1 MATAV
6 LPKTKLAG
14 GSFLIQDHNL
24 EDVFTPEDLSDEHQQ
39 IAQTTQEFAKNEI
52 LPNVEKIEHKE
63 FAVTRE
69 LIRKACEIGIAN
81 VDIPEQYGG
90 SDMDK
95 ISSAIIAEHMSVSG
109 SFSVSF
115 GGHVGIGTL
124 PIVYFGTPE
133 QKAKYLPKLAT
144 GEWIAAYA
152 LSESTSA
159 SDAMNARTKAVLS
172 PDGKEWILNGEKM
185 WITNGG
191 FADVYIIF
199 AKVDGSEEEPRGF
212 SAFIVE
218 RNFPGLQAGAEEKK
232 MGIRGSSTTPI
243 ILNDCRVPKENLL
256 GEIGRGHVIA
266 FNTLN
271 IGRYKLGAGVIG
283 GARNSLNQAVAYAKQ
298 RKAFGKTLSDFGIIK
313 EKLANMAVGIYT
325 GECMSYRTVG
335 MIDAA
340 LSEIDRNAADVY
352 KQIAKG
358 IEEYAVECSI
368 LKVYGSEIL
377 DYVVDET
384 VQIFGGYGFVE
395 EYPAERAYRDSRVNR
410 IFEGTNEINRMIITG
425 WLLKRAMSGQ
435 LPLLQAIKKLTD
447 EITSGSSSEPL
458 EGTLAA
464 ERTLVKNAKKA
475 GLMLAG
481 GASQK
486 YMTALADQQ
495 EILAALA
502 DMIIEIYAM
511 DSVVLRTMKLIDRNG
526 EARSQQA
533 IAMTQ
538 VSLSLALNKIE
549 AAAKKVVAAVAE
561 GDMLRTQLVI
571 LRRLFKY
578 EPFNSIA
585 LTQQIANRIID
596 AGKYVI
602 A

>member
-1 MATAV
+1 MATVAV
-6 LPKTKLAG
+6 PNKTKLLG
-14 GSFLIQDHNL
+14 GSFLIEEHSTDQ
-24 EDVFTPEDLSDEHQQ
+24 VFTPEDLSDEHQQ
-39 IAQTTQEFAKNEI
+39 IVQTTQEFAKNEI
-52 LPNVEKIEHKE
+52 LPNTEKIEHKE
-63 FAVTRE
+63 FSVTRE

-95 ISSAIIAEHMSVSG
+95 ISSALINEHISVSG

-133 QKAKYLPKLAT
+133 QKAKYLPKLAS
-144 GEWIAAYA
+144 GELIAAYA
-152 LSESTSA
+152 LSEGTSA

-172 PDGKEWILNGEKM
+172 ADGKEWILNGEKM

-191 FADVYIIF
+191 FADVYVIF
-199 AKVDGSEEEPRGF
+199 AKVDGEHF
-212 SAFIVE
+212 SAFIVD
-218 RNFPGLQAGAEEKK
+218 RKFPGFQSGAEEKK

-256 GEIGRGHVIA
+256 GEIGKGHVIA

-271 IGRYKLGAGVIG
+271 IGRFKLGAGVIG
-283 GARNSLNQAVAYAKQ
+283 GARNSLNHAIGYAKQ
-298 RKAFGKTLSDFGIIK
+298 RKAFGKPLTEFGMIK
-313 EKLANMAVGIYT
+313 EKLANMAVGVYT

-340 LSEIDRNAADVY
+340 MSEIDKNAPDVY
-352 KQIAKG
+352 KQTAKN

-368 LKVYGSEIL
+368 LKVFGSEML

-384 VQIFGGYGFVE
+384 VQVYGGYGFVE

-410 IFEGTNEINRMIITG
+410 IFEGTNEINRLIITG
-425 WLLKRAMSGQ
+425 WLLKRAMKGQ
-435 LPLLQAIKKLTD
+435 LALLPAIKKLTE
-447 EITSGSSSEPL
+447 EIMSGASLEPL
-458 EGTLAA
+458 EGPLAA
-464 ERTLVKNAKKA
+464 ERTLVANAKKA

-481 GASQK
+481 AAAQK
-486 YMTALADQQ
+486 YMMAIEQ
-495 EILAALA
+495 EQEVMGAIA
-502 DMIIEIYAM
+502 DMVIEAFAM
-511 DSVVLRTMKLIDRNG
+511 DSTVLRTQKLIERNG
-526 EARSQQA
+526 EAKSQHA

-538 VSLSLALNKIE
+538 VSLARSMDKLE
-549 AAAKKVVAAVAE
+549 AAARKVVAAVAE
-561 GDMLRTQLVI
+561 GDMLRTQVVI

-578 EPFNSIA
+578 EPYNVIA
-585 LTQQIANRIID
+585 LTQQIANRIVE
-596 AGKYVI
+596 AGKYVT

>member
-1 MATAV
+1 MATVAV
-6 LPKTKLAG
+6 PNKTKLKG
-14 GSFLIQDHNL
+14 GSFLIEEHTTEQ
-24 EDVFTPEDLSDEHQQ
+24 VFTLEDLSEEHQQ
-39 IAQTTQEFAKNEI
+39 IVQTTQDFAKNEI
-52 LPNVEKIEHKE
+52 LPNAEKIEHKD
-63 FAVTRE
+63 FSVTRG
-69 LIRKACEIGIAN
+69 LIKKACEIGIGN
-81 VDIPEQYGG
+81 VDIPEAYGG

-95 ISSAIIAEHMSVSG
+95 IASAIIAEHISVNG
-109 SFSVSF
+109 SFSVAF

-133 QKAKYLPKLAT
+133 QKQKYLPKLAS

-159 SDAMNARTKAVLS
+159 SDAMNPRTKAVLS

-199 AKVDGSEEEPRGF
+199 AKVDGEKF

-218 RNFPGLQAGAEEKK
+218 RTSPGFQNGAEEKK

-243 ILNDCRVPKENLL
+243 ILNDCRIPKENLL
-256 GEIGRGHVIA
+256 GEIGKGHVIA

-271 IGRYKLGAGVIG
+271 IGRYKLGAGVVG
-283 GARNSLNQAVAYAKQ
+283 GARNALNNAIGYSRQ
-298 RKAFGKTLSDFGIIK
+298 RKAFGKTLSEFGMIK
-313 EKLANMAVGIYT
+313 EKIANMATSIFT
-325 GECMSYRTVG
+325 GEAMSYRTVG

-340 LSEIDRNAADVY
+340 MGEIDKNSPDVY
-352 KQIAKG
+352 KQTAKN

-368 LKVYGSEIL
+368 LKVFGSEML

-384 VQIFGGYGFVE
+384 VQIYGGYGFVE
-395 EYPAERAYRDSRVNR
+395 EYPAERAYRDARVNR

-435 LPLLQAIKKLTD
+435 LALMPAIKKLMD
-447 EITSGSSSEPL
+447 EIMSGPSTTEPL

-464 ERTLVKNAKKA
+464 ERTLVANAKKA
-475 GLMLAG
+475 ALMLAG
-481 GASQK
+481 AASQK
-486 YMTALADQQ
+486 YMMAIADQQ
-495 EILAALA
+495 EILAAIA
-502 DMIIEIYAM
+502 DMVIDIFAM
-511 DSVVLRTMKLIDRNG
+511 DSVVLRTQKLIERQG
-526 EARSQQA
+526 EAKSQLA

-538 VSLSLALNKIE
+538 VSLAKSMDNVE
-549 AAAKKVVAAVAE
+549 ASARKVAAAVAE

-578 EPFNSIA
+578 EPFNTIA
-585 LTQQIANRIID
+585 LTQQIANRVLE

>member
-1 MATAV
+1 MATVAV
-6 LPKTKLAG
+6 PNKTKLVG
-14 GSFLIQDHNL
+14 GSFLIEEHSTDQ
-24 EDVFTPEDLSDEHQQ
+24 VFTPEDLSEEHQQ
-39 IAQTTQEFAKNEI
+39 IVQTTQEFAKNEI

-63 FAVTRE
+63 FEVTRQ

-95 ISSAIIAEHMSVSG
+95 ISSALINEHISVSG

-133 QKAKYLPKLAT
+133 QKAKYLPKLAS
-144 GEWIAAYA
+144 GELIAAYA
-152 LSESTSA
+152 LSEGTSA

-191 FADVYIIF
+191 FADVYIVF
-199 AKVDGSEEEPRGF
+199 AKVDGEKF

-218 RNFPGLQAGAEEKK
+218 RKFPGFQSGAEEKK

-256 GEIGRGHVIA
+256 GEIGKGHVIA

-271 IGRYKLGAGVIG
+271 IGRFKLGAGVIG
-283 GARNSLNQAVAYAKQ
+283 GSRNSLNHAIGYAKQ
-298 RKAFGKTLSDFGIIK
+298 RKAFGKPLTDFGMIK
-313 EKLANMAVGIYT
+313 EKLANMAVGVYT
-325 GECMSYRTVG
+325 GEAMSYRTVG

-340 LSEIDRNAADVY
+340 MSEIDKNSPDAY
-352 KQIAKG
+352 KQTAKN

-368 LKVYGSEIL
+368 LKVYGSETL

-384 VQIFGGYGFVE
+384 VQIYGGYGFVE
-395 EYPAERAYRDSRVNR
+395 EYPAERAYRDARVNR

-425 WLLKRAMSGQ
+425 WLLKRAMKGQ
-435 LPLLQAIKKLTD
+435 LALMPAIKKLTD
-447 EITSGSSSEPL
+447 EIMSGTAAEPL
-458 EGTLAA
+458 EGPLAA
-464 ERTLVKNAKKA
+464 ERTLVANAKKA

-481 GASQK
+481 AAAQK
-486 YMTALADQQ
+486 YMMDLENQQ
-495 EILAALA
+495 EILAAIA
-502 DMIIEIYAM
+502 DMVIDAFAM
-511 DSVVLRTMKLIDRNG
+511 DSSVLRTRKLIERNG
-526 EARSQQA
+526 ESRSQLAIALTQVGLARS
-533 IAMTQ
+533 MDR
-538 VSLSLALNKIE
+538 IE
-549 AAAKKVVAAVAE
+549 SAARRVVTAVAE

-578 EPFNSIA
+578 EPYPVIA
-585 LTQQIANRIID
+585 LTQQIANRIVE
-596 AGKYVI
+596 AGKYVT

>member
-1 MATAV
+1 MATVAV
-6 LPKTKLAG
+6 PNKTKLIG
-14 GSFLIQDHNL
+14 GSFLIEEHATDQ
-24 EDVFTPEDLSDEHQQ
+24 VFTPEDLTEEHEQ
-39 IAQTTQEFAKNEI
+39 IVRTTQEFAKNEI

-63 FAVTRE
+63 FAVTRA
-69 LIRKACEIGIAN
+69 LIRKACEIGIGN

-95 ISSAIIAEHMSVSG
+95 ISSALINEHISVSG

-133 QKAKYLPKLAT
+133 QKKKYLPRLAT
-144 GEWIAAYA
+144 GELIAAYA
-152 LSESTSA
+152 LSEGTSA

-199 AKVDGSEEEPRGF
+199 AKVDGEKF

-218 RNFPGLQAGAEEKK
+218 RTFPGFQSGAEEKK

-243 ILNDCRVPKENLL
+243 ILNDCRVPKDNLL
-256 GEIGRGHVIA
+256 GEIGKGHVIA

-271 IGRYKLGAGVIG
+271 IGRFKLGAGVVG
-283 GARNSLNQAVAYAKQ
+283 GARNSLNHSIGYAKQ
-298 RKAFGKTLSDFGIIK
+298 RKAFGKPLTDFGMIK
-313 EKLANMAVGIYT
+313 EKLANMAVGVYT
-325 GECMSYRTVG
+325 GESMSYRTVG
-335 MIDAA
+335 QIDAA
-340 LSEIDRNAADVY
+340 MSGIDKNSSDVY
-352 KQIAKG
+352 KQIAKE

-368 LKVYGSEIL
+368 LKVYGSEML

-384 VQIFGGYGFVE
+384 VQIYGGYGFVE
-395 EYPAERAYRDSRVNR
+395 EYPAERAYRDARVNR

-425 WLLKRAMSGQ
+425 WLLKRAMKGQ
-435 LPLLQAIKKLTD
+435 LALMPAIKKLTD
-447 EITSGSSSEPL
+447 EIMSGATAEPF
-458 EGTLAA
+458 EGPLAA
-464 ERTLVKNAKKA
+464 ERTLVVNAKKA

-481 GASQK
+481 AAAQK
-486 YMTALADQQ
+486 YMMDLENQQ
-495 EILAALA
+495 EILAAVA
-502 DMIIEIYAM
+502 DMVIEGFAM
-511 DSVVLRTMKLIDRNG
+511 DSTLLRTRKLVERQG
-526 EARSQQA
+526 EAKSQLA
-533 IAMTQ
+533 VAMCQ
-538 VSLSLALNKIE
+538 VSLARSMDKIE
-549 AAAKKVVAAVAE
+549 AAARKVVAAVAE

-578 EPFNSIA
+578 EPYNVIA
-585 LTQQIANRIID
+585 LTQQIANRVVE
-596 AGKYVI
+596 AGRYVT

>member
-6 LPKTKLAG
+6 LPRTKLAG
-14 GSFLIQDHNL
+14 GSFLIQEHNID
-24 EDVFTPEDLSDEHQQ
+24 DVFTLEDLSEEHQQ
-39 IAQTTQEFAKNEI
+39 IAQTTEEFGRNEI
-52 LPNVEKIEHKE
+52 VPNLEKIEHKE

-69 LIRKACEIGIAN
+69 LIRKACEIGIGN

-95 ISSAIIAEHMSVSG
+95 IASAVIAEHLSVSG

-115 GGHVGIGTL
+115 GGHTGIGTL
-124 PIVYFGTPE
+124 PIVYFGTPA

-199 AKVDGSEEEPRGF
+199 AKVDGEKF

-218 RNFPGLQAGAEEKK
+218 RTFPGFQAGAEEKK

-256 GEIGRGHVIA
+256 GEIGKGHVIA
-266 FNTLN
+266 FNILN
-271 IGRYKLGAGVIG
+271 IGRYKLGAGVVG
-283 GARNSLNQAVAYAKQ
+283 GARNSLNHSIAYAKQ
-298 RKAFGKTLSDFGIIK
+298 RKAFGKTLAEFGLIK
-313 EKLANMAVGIYT
+313 EKLAQMAVGVYT
-325 GECMSYRTVG
+325 GESMSYRTIG

-340 LSEIDRNAADVY
+340 LSDIDRHAADVY
-352 KQIAKG
+352 AQIAKG

-368 LKVYGSEIL
+368 LKVWGSEML

-384 VQIFGGYGFVE
+384 VQVFGGYGFVE

-425 WLLKRAMSGQ
+425 WLLKRAMKGE
-435 LPLLQAIKKLTD
+435 LALMPAIKKLTD
-447 EITSGSSSEPL
+447 EIMSGASSEPI
-458 EGTLAA
+458 EGALAA
-464 ERTLVKNAKKA
+464 ERTLVSNAKKA

-481 GASQK
+481 AASQK
-486 YMTALADQQ
+486 YMMAISDQQ
-495 EILAALA
+495 EILAAIA
-502 DMIIEIYAM
+502 DMVMETFAM
-511 DSVVLRTMKLIDRNG
+511 DSVVLRTQKLIERQG
-526 EARSQQA
+526 EAKSQHA
-533 IAMTQ
+533 IAMAQ
-538 VSLSLALNKIE
+538 VSLTLSLNKLE
-549 AAAKKVVAAVAE
+549 AAARKVLAAVAE

-578 EPFNSIA
+578 EPFNTIG
-585 LTQQIANRIID
+585 LNQQIANRIIE

>member
-6 LPKTKLAG
+6 LPKTKLIG
-14 GSFLIQDHNL
+14 GSFLIQEHNID
-24 EDVFTPEDLSDEHQQ
+24 DVFTPEDLSEEHQQ
-39 IAQTTQEFAKNEI
+39 IVQTTQEFAKNEI
-52 LPNVEKIEHKE
+52 IPNLEKIEHKE

-69 LIRKACEIGIAN
+69 LIRKACEIGIGN

-90 SDMDK
+90 ADMDK
-95 ISSAIIAEHMSVSG
+95 ISSAIINEHISVSG

-115 GGHVGIGTL
+115 GGHTGIGTL

-133 QKAKYLPKLAT
+133 QKAKYLPRLAT
-144 GEWIAAYA
+144 GEMIAAYA

-159 SDAMNARTKAVLS
+159 SDAMNARAKAVLS

-191 FADVYIIF
+191 FADVYIVF
-199 AKVDGSEEEPRGF
+199 AKVDGDKF

-218 RNFPGLQAGAEEKK
+218 REFPGFQAGAEEKK

-243 ILNDCRVPKENLL
+243 IMNDCRVPKENLL
-256 GEIGRGHVIA
+256 GEIGKGHVIA

-283 GARNSLNQAVAYAKQ
+283 GARHSLNNSIAYAKQ
-298 RKAFGKTLSDFGIIK
+298 RKAFGKTLADFGMIK
-313 EKLANMAVGIYT
+313 EKLATMAVEIYT
-325 GECMSYRTVG
+325 GESMSYRTVG

-340 LSEIDRNAADVY
+340 LSEIDRSAPDVY
-352 KQIAKG
+352 KQTAKG

-368 LKVYGSEIL
+368 LKVWGSEMI
-377 DYVVDET
+377 DHVVDET

-395 EYPAERAYRDSRVNR
+395 EYPAERSYRDARVNR

-435 LPLLQAIKKLTD
+435 LALMPAIKKLTD
-447 EITSGSSSEPL
+447 EVMSGTSGEPL
-458 EGTLAA
+458 EGPLAV
-464 ERTLVKNAKKA
+464 ERTLVSNAKKA

-481 GASQK
+481 AASQK
-486 YMTALADQQ
+486 YMMALSEQQ
-495 EILAALA
+495 EILGAIA
-502 DMIIEIYAM
+502 DMVIETYAM
-511 DSVVLRTMKLIDRNG
+511 DSVVLRTQKLIERQG
-526 EARSQQA
+526 EGRTQHAV
-533 IAMTQ
+533 AMAQ
-538 VSLSLALNKIE
+538 VSLALSMNKIE
-549 AAAKKVVAAVAE
+549 AAARKVVAAVAE

-578 EPFNSIA
+578 EPFNTIA
-585 LTQQIANRIID
+585 LTQQIANRIVE

-602 A
+602 S

>member
-1 MATAV
+1 
-6 LPKTKLAG
+6 
-14 GSFLIQDHNL
+14 
-24 EDVFTPEDLSDEHQQ
+24 
-39 IAQTTQEFAKNEI
+39 
-52 LPNVEKIEHKE
+52 
-63 FAVTRE
+63 
-69 LIRKACEIGIAN
+69 
-81 VDIPEQYGG
+81 
-90 SDMDK
+90 
-95 ISSAIIAEHMSVSG
+95 
-109 SFSVSF
+109 
-115 GGHVGIGTL
+115 
-124 PIVYFGTPE
+124 
-133 QKAKYLPKLAT
+133 
-144 GEWIAAYA
+144 
-152 LSESTSA
+152 
-159 SDAMNARTKAVLS
+159 MNARTKAVLS
-172 PDGKEWILNGEKM
+172 PDGKEWVLNGEKM

-191 FADVYIIF
+191 FADVYIVF
-199 AKVDGSEEEPRGF
+199 AKVDGEKF

-218 RNFPGLQAGAEEKK
+218 RNFPGFQAGAEEKK

-256 GEIGRGHVIA
+256 GEIGKGHVIA

-283 GARNSLNQAVAYAKQ
+283 GARNSLNQAIAYAKQ
-298 RKAFGKTLSDFGIIK
+298 RKAFGKTLADFGIIK
-313 EKLANMAVGIYT
+313 EKLANMAVGIYA

-335 MIDAA
+335 MIDAG
-340 LSEIDRNAADVY
+340 LSEIDRNAPDVY

-368 LKVYGSEIL
+368 LKVAGSEIL

-425 WLLKRAMSGQ
+425 WLLKRAQSGQ
-435 LPLLQAIKKLTD
+435 LPLMQAIKKLTD
-447 EITSGSSSEPL
+447 EIMSGSGSEPV
-458 EGTLAA
+458 EGALAA
-464 ERTLVKNAKKA
+464 ERTLVSNAKKA

-481 GASQK
+481 AASQK
-486 YMTALADQQ
+486 YMMALADQQ

-511 DSVVLRTMKLIDRNG
+511 DSVVLRTLKLMDRNG
-526 EARSQQA
+526 ESRSQHV

-538 VSLSLALNKIE
+538 VSLAHSLNNLE
-549 AAAKKVVAAVAE
+549 AAARKVLAAVAE
-561 GDMLRTQLVI
+561 GDTLRMQLVI

-578 EPFNSIA
+578 EPFNTIA
-585 LTQQIANRIID
+585 LNQQIANRMID

>member
-1 MATAV
+1 MATLAV
-6 LPKTKLAG
+6 PNKTKLVG
-14 GSFLIQDHNL
+14 GSFLIEEHTTDQ
-24 EDVFTPEDLSDEHQQ
+24 VFTPEDLSEEHQQ
-39 IAQTTQEFAKNEI
+39 IVRTTEEFAKNEI

-95 ISSAIIAEHMSVSG
+95 ISSAVINEYIAVSG

-133 QKAKYLPKLAT
+133 QKKKYLPKLAS
-144 GEWIAAYA
+144 GELIAAYA

-159 SDAMNARTKAVLS
+159 SDSLNARTKAVLS

-191 FADVYIIF
+191 FADVFVIF
-199 AKVDGSEEEPRGF
+199 AKVDGEHF

-218 RNFPGLQAGAEEKK
+218 RKFPGFQSGAEEKK
-232 MGIRGSSTTPI
+232 MGIRGSSTTPV
-243 ILNDCRVPKENLL
+243 ILNDCHVPKENLL
-256 GEIGRGHVIA
+256 GEIGKGHIIA
-266 FNTLN
+266 FNILN
-271 IGRYKLGAGVIG
+271 IGRFKLGAGVVG
-283 GARNSLNQAVAYAKQ
+283 GSRNSLNHSIGYAKQ
-298 RKAFGKTLSDFGIIK
+298 RKAFGKTLSDFGMIK
-313 EKLANMAVGIYT
+313 EKLANMAVGVYT
-325 GECMSYRTVG
+325 GESMSYRTVG

-340 LSEIDRNAADVY
+340 MSEIDKNAPDAY
-352 KQIAKG
+352 KQIAKN

-368 LKVYGSEIL
+368 MKVWGSEIL

-384 VQIFGGYGFVE
+384 VQIYGGYGFVE

-410 IFEGTNEINRMIITG
+410 IFEGTNEINRMLITG
-425 WLLKRAMSGQ
+425 MLLKRAMKGQ
-435 LPLLQAIKKLTD
+435 LALMPAIKKLTD
-447 EITSGSSSEPL
+447 EIMSGAAADPF
-458 EGTLAA
+458 EGPLAA
-464 ERTLVKNAKKA
+464 ERTLVANAKKA
-475 GLMLAG
+475 GLMLS
-481 GASQK
+481 GAAAQK
-486 YMTALADQQ
+486 YMMELDKQQ
-495 EILAALA
+495 EVLAAIS
-502 DMIIEIYAM
+502 DMVMEAFAM
-511 DSVVLRTMKLIDRNG
+511 DSTVLRTQKLIERNG
-526 EARSQQA
+526 EAKSQLA

-538 VSLSLALNKIE
+538 VSLARSMDKIE
-549 AAAKKVVAAVAE
+549 AAARKVVAAVAE

-578 EPFNSIA
+578 EPYNVIA
-585 LTQQIANRIID
+585 LTQQIANRIIE
-596 AGKYVI
+596 AGKYVT

>member
-1 MATAV
+1 MATVAV
-6 LPKTKLAG
+6 PNKTKIKG
-14 GSFLIQDHNL
+14 GSFLIEEHTTEQ
-24 EDVFTPEDLSDEHQQ
+24 VFTLEDLSEEHQQ
-39 IAQTTQEFAKNEI
+39 IVQTTQDFARNEI
-52 LPNVEKIEHKE
+52 LPNAEKIEHKE
-63 FAVTRE
+63 FTVTRS
-69 LIRKACEIGIAN
+69 LIRKACEIGIGN
-81 VDIPEQYGG
+81 VDIPEAYGG

-95 ISSAIIAEHMSVSG
+95 IASAIIAEHISVNG
-109 SFSVSF
+109 SFSVAF

-133 QKAKYLPKLAT
+133 QKQKYLPKLAS

-159 SDAMNARTKAVLS
+159 SDAMNPRTKAVLS

-199 AKVDGSEEEPRGF
+199 AKVDGEKF

-218 RNFPGLQAGAEEKK
+218 RTSPGFQNGAEEKK

-256 GEIGRGHVIA
+256 GEIGKGHVIA

-271 IGRYKLGAGVIG
+271 IGRYKLGAGVVG
-283 GARNSLNQAVAYAKQ
+283 GARNSLNNAVGYAKQ
-298 RKAFGKTLSDFGIIK
+298 RKAFGKTLSEFGLIK
-313 EKLANMAVGIYT
+313 EKIANMAASIFT
-325 GECMSYRTVG
+325 GEAMSYRTVG

-340 LSEIDRNAADVY
+340 MGEIDKNSPDVY
-352 KQIAKG
+352 KQTAKN

-368 LKVYGSEIL
+368 LKVFGSEML

-384 VQIFGGYGFVE
+384 VQIYGGYGFVE

-435 LPLLQAIKKLTD
+435 LALMPAIKKLMD
-447 EITSGSSSEPL
+447 EVMSGPSTGEPL
-458 EGTLAA
+458 EGALAS
-464 ERTLVKNAKKA
+464 ERTLVANAKKA
-475 GLMLAG
+475 ALMLAG
-481 GASQK
+481 AASQK
-486 YMTALADQQ
+486 YMMAIADQQ
-495 EILAALA
+495 EILAAIA
-502 DMIIEIYAM
+502 DMIIDIFAM
-511 DSVVLRTMKLIDRNG
+511 DSVVLRTQKLIERRG
-526 EARSQQA
+526 EAKSQLA

-538 VSLSLALNKIE
+538 VSLTKSMDSLE
-549 AAAKKVVAAVAE
+549 ASARKVAAAVAE

-578 EPFNSIA
+578 EPFNTIA
-585 LTQQIANRIID
+585 LTQQIASRVLE
-596 AGKYVI
+596 AGKYVT

>member
-1 MATAV
+1 MATVAV
-6 LPKTKLAG
+6 PNKTKLIG
-14 GSFLIQDHNL
+14 GSFLIQEHTTDQ
-24 EDVFTPEDLSDEHQQ
+24 VFTLEDLSEEHQQ
-39 IAQTTQEFAKNEI
+39 IAQTTQDFAKNEI
-52 LPNVEKIEHKE
+52 LPNAEKIEHKE
-63 FAVTRE
+63 FAVTRA

-81 VDIPEQYGG
+81 VDIPEAYGG

-95 ISSAIIAEHMSVSG
+95 IASAIIAEHLSVNG
-109 SFSVSF
+109 SFSVAF

-133 QKAKYLPKLAT
+133 QKKRYLPKLAA
-144 GEWIAAYA
+144 GEWVAAYA

-159 SDAMNARTKAVLS
+159 SDAMNPRTKAVLS

-191 FADVYIIF
+191 FADVFVIF
-199 AKVDGSEEEPRGF
+199 AKVDGEKF

-218 RNFPGLQAGAEEKK
+218 KASPGFQVGAEEKK

-243 ILNDCRVPKENLL
+243 ILNDCRVPKDNLL
-256 GEIGRGHVIA
+256 GEIGKGHVIA

-271 IGRYKLGAGVIG
+271 IGRYKLGAGVVG
-283 GARNSLNQAVAYAKQ
+283 GARNSLNNSIGYAKQ
-298 RKAFGKTLSDFGIIK
+298 RKAFGKTLSEFGLIK
-313 EKLANMAVGIYT
+313 EKLANMAVGIFT
-325 GECMSYRTVG
+325 GESMSYRTVG

-340 LSEIDRNAADVY
+340 LSEIDKNSPDAY
-352 KQIAKG
+352 KQIAKN

-368 LKVYGSEIL
+368 LKVFGSEML

-384 VQIFGGYGFVE
+384 VQIYGGYGFVE

-435 LPLLQAIKKLTD
+435 LALMPAIKKLTE
-447 EITSGSSSEPL
+447 EIMSGPSSSESL
-458 EGTLAA
+458 EGALAA
-464 ERTLVKNAKKA
+464 ERTLVANAKKA
-475 GLMLAG
+475 TMMLAG
-481 GASQK
+481 GAAQK
-486 YMTALADQQ
+486 YMMALADQQ
-495 EILAALA
+495 EIIASIA
-502 DMIIEIYAM
+502 DMVIETYAM
-511 DSVVLRTMKLIDRNG
+511 DSVVLRVQKLIERNG
-526 EARSQQA
+526 EAKSKFA
-533 IAMTQ
+533 VAMAQ
-538 VSLSLALNKIE
+538 VSLAHSMDKIE
-549 AAAKKVVAAVAE
+549 AAARKVVAAIAE

-578 EPFNSIA
+578 EPFNTIA
-585 LTQQIANRIID
+585 LTQQIADRMLE
-596 AGKYVI
+596 AGKYVL